1 LSTFSSKQPIHVG
14 KYLTAGNS
22 LLVGKMLMMA
32 EVLRS
37 DDRGRITIPRWARDK
52 LGYKYGEPLELRVE
66 DRCLILSPPT
76 DEAGKKLDV
85 LLGEVKFDRSAR
97 RRAERWLKDQST

>member
-1 LSTFSSKQPIHVG
+1 
-14 KYLTAGNS
+14 
-22 LLVGKMLMMA
+22 MMA

-76 DEAGKKLDV
+76 DEAGEKLDA
-85 LLGEVKFDRSAR
+85 LIGEVEFNRSAR
-97 RRAERWLKDQST
+97 RRAEKWLKDQST